1 VHKVRKALDQA
12 GPGWRFIHGH
22 KGLGYRLTPEP
33 IRRPRAEGGM
43 PLDGPVQIDPA
54 QLRVTIGAK
63 SVWLT
68 AKEMDVLV
76 YLADR
81 PGQVVSR
88 GTIFAALW
96 HGPLGPRDRSVDVRV
111 GRIRS
116 KLATIE
122 PKLDVIHTH
131 QRGGYRF
138 EPTRRK
144 TKARR
149 NPAKIAARSTIGPRR
164 FRTPG

>member
-1 VHKVRKALDQA
+1 
-12 GPGWRFIHGH
+12 
-22 KGLGYRLTPEP
+22 
-33 IRRPRAEGGM
+33 
-43 PLDGPVQIDPA
+43 
-54 QLRVTIGAK
+54 VTIGAK

-88 GTIFAALW
+88 GRSSRHCGTA
-96 HGPLGPRDRSVDVRV
+96 LGPRDRSVDVRV

-149 NPAKIAARSTIGPRR
+149 NPAKIRGA
-164 FRTPG
+164 